1 MSGVSMSQLLQEYAQ
16 ALSQTVDSLLNGDMS
31 FTWTALQQKY
41 LHKIQHNVQEFI
53 QVFAMLD
60 QMPSHDILY
69 TLDHDVRNLITPIMG
84 YVELVQDPV
93 AGDLTQHQR
102 DATAP
107 MLPQVREMLSALEQ
121 LIVDTKQ
128 QREADSDYS
137 P

>member
-1 MSGVSMSQLLQEYAQ
+1 MSSSLQQHAQVLSKTVNALLVDDSAYA
-16 ALSQTVDSLLNGDMS
+16 
-31 FTWTALQQKY
+31 WTALQSKY

-53 QVFAMLD
+53 HVFAMLD

-93 AGDLTQHQR
+93 AGELTQQQR

-107 MLPQVREMLSALEQ
+107 MLPQVQAMLSALEQ
-121 LIVDTKQ
+121 QIVDTQ
-128 QREADSDYS
+128 TQREADSDNGT
-137 P
+137 